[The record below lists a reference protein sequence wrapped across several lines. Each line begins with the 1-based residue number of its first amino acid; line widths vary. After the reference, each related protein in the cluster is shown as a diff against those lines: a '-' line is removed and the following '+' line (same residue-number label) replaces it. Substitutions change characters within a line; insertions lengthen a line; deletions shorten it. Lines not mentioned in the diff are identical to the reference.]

1 MVYSLHKQQF
11 VFTFEE
17 CWSESSKEKENV
29 GYMEYFFFYTMFLQ
43 MSIIEGKSLPLDHLM
58 AWNYI

>member
-29 GYMEYFFFYTMFLQ
+29 GYMEYFFLYNVLAD
-43 MSIIEGKSLPLDHLM
+43 EH
-58 AWNYI
+58 Y